1 MDDIKQLE
9 LLFFEV
15 LQDLE
20 DYLGELTIVG
30 GWLAYD
36 LNSKIN

>member
-1 MDDIKQLE
+1 MNDIKRLE

-20 DYLGELTIVG
+20 DYLEDLTLVG
-30 GWLAYD
+30 GWLSYV
-36 LNSKIN
+36 